1 MNYPIL
7 SYINHYRQFHSLVY
21 EETAETLGLNQL
33 EIDILLF
40 LKNNPE
46 CNTARDIVN
55 LRGFA
60 KSNVSTAID
69 GLQKKGY
76 LSVYTDPESRRV
88 RRLALDSQKDVILS
102 QLVQIQKDS
111 FACLL
116 SGISEDEFRQ
126 AQHFMA
132 QLDSNMQKVLKNRR
146 KAGEHNGI

>member
-21 EETAETLGLNQL
+21 EEIAEELGLAQL

-60 KSNVSTAID
+60 KSNVSTAVD
-69 GLQKKGY
+69 SLQKKGY
-76 LSVYTDPESRRV
+76 LSVYTDPDNRRI
-88 RRLALDSQKDVILS
+88 RRLALERSKDGTLDR
-102 QLVQIQKDS
+102 LLQIQKDS
-111 FACLL
+111 FSCLL
-116 SGISEDEFRQ
+116 KGISEEEFRQ
-126 AQHFMA
+126 AQSFML
-132 QLDSNMQKVLKNRR
+132 QLDNNMQQVLKNKK
-146 KAGEHNGI
+146 KAGEYDVI